1 MRRTALL
8 ALAAA
13 AACSVLHNPQ
23 GGPEADAWSAARE
36 RWTRGGRLYDR
47 FETHA
52 MATVTYQSPEVR
64 RLRAEQVA
72 AWKAMTA
79 EERTRAQA
87 AEEAEAAKGEDF
99 LVSFFTTD
107 SRDNDLDDRHT
118 VWRVALVLDEGEE
131 LPSEIRTVGVD
142 TLLKALHPFIHEYD
156 TVYRVRFP
164 RVPGEPLEKRHF
176 ILRIAGSEGK
186 MDFEYAPGG
195 APLPARK

>member
-1 MRRTALL
+1 MRRAALL

-13 AACSVLHNPQ
+13 AGCSVLHNPQ
-23 GGPEADAWSAARE
+23 GGPEADAWSAARG
-36 RWTRGGRLYDR
+36 RWTREGRLYDR

-52 MATVTYQSPEVR
+52 LATATYQSPEVR
-64 RLRAEQVA
+64 RVRVEQVA
-72 AWKAMTA
+72 AWKAMTE
-79 EERTRAQA
+79 EERARALA
-87 AEEAEAAKGEDF
+87 GERAEAAKGEDF

-107 SRDNDLDDRHT
+107 ARDNDLDDRHT

-131 LPSEIRTVGVD
+131 LPSEIRTVRVD

-164 RVPGEPLEKRHF
+164 PVAGEPLEKRHF

-186 MDFEYAPGG
+186 MDFDYGPAAGG
-195 APLPARK
+195 

>member
-1 MRRTALL
+1 MRRAALL

-13 AACSVLHNPQ
+13 AGCSVLHNPQ
-23 GGPEADAWSAARE
+23 GGPEADAWSAARG
-36 RWTRGGRLYDR
+36 RWTREGRLYDR

-52 MATVTYQSPEVR
+52 LATATYQSPEVR
-64 RLRAEQVA
+64 RVRVEQVA
-72 AWKAMTA
+72 AWKAMTE
-79 EERTRAQA
+79 EERARALA
-87 AEEAEAAKGEDF
+87 AERAEAAKGEDF

-107 SRDNDLDDRHT
+107 ARDNDLDDRHT

-131 LPSEIRTVGVD
+131 LPSEIRTVRVD

-164 RVPGEPLEKRHF
+164 PVAGEPLEKRHF

-186 MDFEYAPGG
+186 MDFDYGPAAGG
-195 APLPARK
+195 